1 MTAWSRIVAAS
12 PAVLVLVLSTAA
24 LLVLPLLRRLTAR
37 GRRHR
42 GGVARGLL
50 GSAIGL
56 AATAA
61 AIGTMGAASPGN
73 VLQLASLL
81 ALLLGLVALAGIVL
95 FDVVLPRLR
104 IDVPSIVRDLMLVAV
119 ALAIGM
125 GFLRL
130 AGLDVFSLVTTSA
143 VLTAVVG
150 LALQTTIA
158 NVASGLGLQ
167 LDRTLRRGEWIEVG
181 DHVGKILEIGWR
193 ATRVHTKTGDTI
205 FVPNGELVSKDVRSF
220 GRSSGAH
227 RLTVR
232 IGFHYRHAPHE
243 VRHVVIDAIRDA
255 PGVLARPAPECGPVE
270 FGDSAVVYELRYW
283 IGDFARDSTIDE
295 EVRARIWYAAREA
308 GLEFPFPTRT
318 LVLAA
323 DGDRPAL
330 DRPAL
335 AG

>member
-1 MTAWSRIVAAS
+1 MTAWSRIVAAG
-12 PAVLVLVLSTAA
+12 PAMLVLVLSTAG
-24 LLVLPLLRRLTAR
+24 LLVLPLLRRLAVR

-42 GGVARGLL
+42 GGVARALL
-50 GSAIGL
+50 WLALLL
-56 AATAA
+56 AAMAGA
-61 AIGTMGAASPGN
+61 MGTMGAASPGN

-81 ALLLGLVALAGIVL
+81 ALLLGVVALGGMVL
-95 FDVVLPRLR
+95 FDAVLPRLR
-104 IDVPSIVRDLMLVAV
+104 IDVPSIVRDLVLVVLAI
-119 ALAIGM
+119 AIGM

-130 AGLDVFSLVTTSA
+130 AGLDVLSLVTTSA
-143 VLTAVVG
+143 VLTAIVG

-158 NVASGLGLQ
+158 NVVSGLGLQ
-167 LDRTLRRGEWIEVG
+167 LDRTLRHGEWIEVG

-205 FVPNGELVSKDVRSF
+205 FVPNGELVTKDVRSF
-220 GRSSGAH
+220 GRSAGAH
-227 RLTVR
+227 RLTIRV
-232 IGFHYRHAPHE
+232 GFHYRHAPHD
-243 VRHVVIDAIRDA
+243 VRRVVLDAVRDA

-283 IGDFARDSTIDE
+283 IGDFAHDSTIDE
-295 EVRARIWYAAREA
+295 EVHARLWYAARDA

-318 LVLAA
+318 LTFATDA
-323 DGDRPAL
+323 ERPAL

>member
-1 MTAWSRIVAAS
+1 MVWSRIVAAG
-12 PAVLVLVLSTAA
+12 PAVLVLIVSTAA
-24 LLVLPLLRRLTAR
+24 LLLLPPLRRLTAR

-42 GGVARGLL
+42 GGVARTLL
-50 GSAIGL
+50 GLAIGL
-56 AATAA
+56 ATTSA

-73 VLQLASLL
+73 VLQLGSLL
-81 ALLLGLVALAGIVL
+81 ALLLGLVAVCGLVL

-104 IDVPSIVRDLMLVAV
+104 IEVPSIVRDLLLVSVSV
-119 ALAIGM
+119 AIAM

-181 DHVGKILEIGWR
+181 EHIGKILEIGWR

-220 GRSSGAH
+220 GRSGGAH

-232 IGFHYRHAPHE
+232 IGFHYRHPPRD
-243 VRHVVIDAIRDA
+243 VRQVVLDAVRDA
-255 PGVLARPAPECGPVE
+255 PGVLVRPAPECGPAE

-283 IGDFARDSTIDE
+283 IGDFARDTEIDE
-295 EVRARIWYAAREA
+295 EVRARIWYAARDS
-308 GLEFPFPTRT
+308 GLEFPYPTRT
-318 LVLAA
+318 LTFATAA
-323 DGDRPAL
+323 DRPAL

>member
-1 MTAWSRIVAAS
+1 MRVWSWIVAAG
-12 PAVLVLVLSTAA
+12 PAVLVLVVSAAA
-24 LLVLPLLRRLTAR
+24 LLLLPLLRRLTGR

-42 GGVARGLL
+42 GGVARALL
-50 GSAIGL
+50 WLAIAL
-56 AATAA
+56 AAAA
-61 AIGTMGAASPGN
+61 ATIGTMGAASPGN

-81 ALLLGLVALAGIVL
+81 ALVLGLVALGGLVL
-95 FDVVLPRLR
+95 FDVLLPRLR
-104 IDVPSIVRDLMLVAV
+104 IEVPSIVRDLLLVGVAV
-119 ALAIGM
+119 AIGM

-158 NVASGLGLQ
+158 NVASGLGLH

-181 DHVGKILEIGWR
+181 EHIGKILEIGWR

-232 IGFHYRHAPHE
+232 IGFHYRHPPHD
-243 VRHVVIDAIRDA
+243 VRQVVLDAVRDA
-255 PGVLARPAPECGPVE
+255 PGVLARPAPACGPVE

-283 IGDFARDSTIDE
+283 IGDFAHDSEIDE
-295 EVRARIWYAAREA
+295 EVRARIWYAARDA
-308 GLEFPFPTRT
+308 DLEFPFPTRT
-318 LVLAA
+318 LLFTNEAS
-323 DGDRPAL
+323 L

>member
-1 MTAWSRIVAAS
+1 MSAWSRIVAAG
-12 PAVLVLVLSTAA
+12 PAVLVLVVSTAA

-42 GGVARGLL
+42 GGVARTLFGF
-50 GSAIGL
+50 AILL

-61 AIGTMGAASPGN
+61 AIGTMGAASPGT

-104 IDVPSIVRDLMLVAV
+104 IEVPSIVRDLLLVGVAV
-119 ALAIGM
+119 AIGM

-220 GRSSGAH
+220 GRSAGAH

-232 IGFHYRHAPHE
+232 IGFHYRHPPHD
-243 VRHVVIDAIRDA
+243 VRQVMLDAVRDA
-255 PGVLARPAPECGPVE
+255 PGVLARPATECGPVE

-283 IGDFARDSTIDE
+283 IGDFARDSEIDE

-318 LVLAA
+318 LVFATDA
-323 DGDRPAL
+323 AL
-330 DRPAL
+330 DRHAL
-335 AG
+335 AS

>member
-1 MTAWSRIVAAS
+1 
-12 PAVLVLVLSTAA
+12 
-24 LLVLPLLRRLTAR
+24 
-37 GRRHR
+37 
-42 GGVARGLL
+42 
-50 GSAIGL
+50 
-56 AATAA
+56 
-61 AIGTMGAASPGN
+61 
-73 VLQLASLL
+73 
-81 ALLLGLVALAGIVL
+81 
-95 FDVVLPRLR
+95 
-104 IDVPSIVRDLMLVAV
+104 
-119 ALAIGM
+119 
-125 GFLRL
+125 
-130 AGLDVFSLVTTSA
+130 

-167 LDRTLRRGEWIEVG
+167 LDRTLRRGEWIEIG

-220 GRSSGAH
+220 GRSAGAH

-232 IGFHYRHAPHE
+232 IGFHYRHPPHE
-243 VRHVVIDAIRDA
+243 VRRVLLDAVRDA
-255 PGVLARPAPECGPVE
+255 PGVLARPAAACGPVE

-283 IGDFARDSTIDE
+283 IGDFARDSEIDE
-295 EVRARIWYAAREA
+295 EVHARIWYAAREA

-318 LVLAA
+318 VVLTPDA
-323 DGDRPAL
+323 AL